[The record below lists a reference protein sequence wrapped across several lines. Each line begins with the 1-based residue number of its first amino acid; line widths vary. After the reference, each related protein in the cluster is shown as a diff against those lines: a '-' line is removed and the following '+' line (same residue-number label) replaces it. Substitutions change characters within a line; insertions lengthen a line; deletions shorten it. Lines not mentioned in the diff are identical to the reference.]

1 MSLALAMVLGMTA
14 CGANGSRDSG
24 GEKTETVKTE
34 SSGAED
40 ESGLKVVTIGLNG
53 TVTALPCA
61 GCHCISDRIF
71 SVSEPVYHS
80 QCQQSGADSGSRK
93 IH

>member
-1 MSLALAMVLGMTA
+1 MKKKVLAMSLALAMGLGMTA

-40 ESGLKVVTIGLNG
+40 ESGLKVVTI
-53 TVTALPCA
+53 
-61 GCHCISDRIF
+61 
-71 SVSEPVYHS
+71 
-80 QCQQSGADSGSRK
+80 
-93 IH
+93 